1 MSISDA
7 NPISNAPVPQVTISS
22 DTSNNQKMTNWQ
34 RARWGALGSVLPFL
48 IRLSGEHHVY
58 ESVQSLGW
66 TGAIDLVFPATISI
80 LAAAF
85 VALIFKDEANIY
97 KLVILGISAPA
108 LITSWQGYN
117 LAQEQA
123 KNLSRDR
130 QIQNDSASPD
140 SSRPRGS
147 ASLDVPTFSFEAKVN
162 AADLSELKTFSH
174 YEPSVA
180 ERILASLK
188 GGAPIDRDYFVI
200 VEASA
205 SKEEAE
211 KQKNLAIKKL
221 PSADIE
227 LFQSPPEYSPIIY
240 SVVIAPNRSFDEATA
255 LLKTTT
261 SAGFNPSYIWTFG
274 YPLHPTSNVDNQSK
288 AIVSLTSID
297 TKHDGG
303 PGSRKWKFDILLNKT
318 KVGGIPEQE
327 FKKDRPWLTPTVEN
341 LAYQWRAT
349 VPAGGEIDFRIKGYR
364 PSSIIPADG
373 SAEINLGDGI
383 SRNVVVEVKN
393 KIPSLGWFLFHFT
406 VQKSSD

>member
-140 SSRPRGS
+140 SS
-147 ASLDVPTFSFEAKVN
+147 
-162 AADLSELKTFSH
+162 
-174 YEPSVA
+174 
-180 ERILASLK
+180 
-188 GGAPIDRDYFVI
+188 
-200 VEASA
+200 
-205 SKEEAE
+205 
-211 KQKNLAIKKL
+211 
-221 PSADIE
+221 
-227 LFQSPPEYSPIIY
+227 
-240 SVVIAPNRSFDEATA
+240 
-255 LLKTTT
+255 
-261 SAGFNPSYIWTFG
+261 
-274 YPLHPTSNVDNQSK
+274 
-288 AIVSLTSID
+288 
-297 TKHDGG
+297 
-303 PGSRKWKFDILLNKT
+303 SRKAFDSLST
-318 KVGGIPEQE
+318 GH
-327 FKKDRPWLTPTVEN
+327 
-341 LAYQWRAT
+341 
-349 VPAGGEIDFRIKGYR
+349 
-364 PSSIIPADG
+364 AD
-373 SAEINLGDGI
+373 A
-383 SRNVVVEVKN
+383 SR
-393 KIPSLGWFLFHFT
+393 GHG
-406 VQKSSD
+406 